1 MTNTPEALTIPDRTP
16 QESDTTILDLLHEM
30 LTMLAQ
36 IRDELR
42 QIRQVLPSTDVEAL
56 VALHR
61 RLRAPDEAD

>member
-1 MTNTPEALTIPDRTP
+1 MALRRTMMHECP
-16 QESDTTILDLLHEM
+16 CPDLLHEM

-42 QIRQVLPSTDVEAL
+42 QIRQVLLSNDVEAL

>member
-1 MTNTPEALTIPDRTP
+1 MACPCP
-16 QESDTTILDLLHEM
+16 DLLHEM

-61 RLRAPDEAD
+61 RLRAPDEAENNP